1 MNEEMITMLRD
12 IKRSINVLLKNV
24 WSVSDLAS
32 VLDLSESRIR
42 HMAADGLFPYYK
54 QKGCLYFRREEI
66 EAWLTTHRLKLRKTF
81 LRCQVFFVE
90 EVANSVWC

>member
-66 EAWLTTHRLKLRKTF
+66 EAWLTTHRHESQDEINAKAENYISLKRRK
-81 LRCQVFFVE
+81 
-90 EVANSVWC
+90 A

>member
-1 MNEEMITMLRD
+1 MLRD

-66 EAWLTTHRLKLRKTF
+66 EAWLTTHRHESQDEIKAKAANYISLKRRK
-81 LRCQVFFVE
+81 
-90 EVANSVWC
+90 A